1 MIRLVREIKTEEDLK
16 LAVEETREVIIRNV
30 GYDNFLLEECTVE
43 NIKKN
48 TEMMVEL
55 LGEGK
60 WNHETS
66 LCDLIYES
74 WGDDN

>member
-1 MIRLVREIKTEEDLK
+1 MIRMVREIKTEEDLK

-30 GYDNFLLEECTVE
+30 GIDSFLVKECTVE

-60 WNHETS
+60 WNHENS